1 MSNPTPKFSQAA
13 LAKALGMSPANI
25 VKLKAKGMPVD
36 SLEAA
41 QAWRESK
48 QNIAARIK
56 LPDATAQALFNLVP
70 PAPPVVAAP
79 APAPQQRHRA
89 APPPD
94 AFPPPQD
101 PAEDDPFGLEEEYDR
116 ARTRQKV
123 AEANLKEME
132 EARVRG
138 QQIKVDSIERV
149 LVPAISTLRQG
160 LLALSARMAPVL
172 AAETDAFTIKTSLD
186 TEIHAALSALASLP
200 GRIGQIGE
208 GAAE

>member
-1 MSNPTPKFSQAA
+1 M
-13 LAKALGMSPANI
+13 
-25 VKLKAKGMPVD
+25 
-36 SLEAA
+36 
-41 QAWRESK
+41 
-48 QNIAARIK
+48 
-56 LPDATAQALFNLVP
+56 
-70 PAPPVVAAP
+70 
-79 APAPQQRHRA
+79 
-89 APPPD
+89 
-94 AFPPPQD
+94 QD

-138 QQIKVDSIERV
+138 QQIKVEAIERV

-160 LLALSARMAPVL
+160 MLALSARMAPVL
-172 AAETDAFTIKTSLD
+172 AAETDAFVIKTSLD
-186 TEIHAALSALASLP
+186 AEIHAALSALASLP

>member
-1 MSNPTPKFSQAA
+1 MLKPQQLSQAK
-13 LAKALGMSPANI
+13 LAAALGMSPANV
-25 VKLKAKGMPVD
+25 VKLKHQGMPVD

-41 QAWRESK
+41 QAWREAK
-48 QNIAARIK
+48 QNIAARNK
-56 LPDATAQALFNLVP
+56 LPESTAQALLSVLP
-70 PAPPVVAAP
+70 EPVQHRHHSAPPFA
-79 APAPQQRHRA
+79 
-89 APPPD
+89 
-94 AFPPPQD
+94 AFPPMQD

-138 QQIKVDSIERV
+138 QQIKVEAIERV

-160 LLALSARMAPVL
+160 MLALSARMAPVL
-172 AAETDAFTIKTSLD
+172 AAETDAFVIKTSLD
-186 TEIHAALSALASLP
+186 AEIHAALSALASLP